1 IILISSIVIAYLLT
15 EYLEKPLRDK
25 NRYKRLQ
32 FFYFPAMITLIL
44 SFPLTY
50 LLLNQEDSL
59 ADDLPSGYNGAKQVE
74 LSEQL
79 NTGQTLYPAP
89 MKAKEDLAVSY
100 DDGCNVMGNS
110 PEVKVCY
117 YGAKDD
123 YTKTIALV

>member
-1 IILISSIVIAYLLT
+1 
-15 EYLEKPLRDK
+15 
-25 NRYKRLQ
+25 
-32 FFYFPAMITLIL
+32 MITLIL